1 MAIIHDYTIF
11 IPYYTYTRRWINWA
25 IRHAADLIF
34 LVVILLGWWVIF
46 TISNRNSYQTTSLKS
61 PCFMVNSPNFGWTSC
76 AIKSSHVGI
85 MFLIHLKN
93 PSKFTLKIHHGP
105 PRLATKGAQSHG
117 GFHGGFSR
125 RASDIFGRGFSF
137 CGNKIAGFFV
147 GSGWI
152 MVYFREI
159 IPSHG
164 PTIAG

>member
-76 AIKSSHVGI
+76 TIKSSHVGI
-85 MFLIHLKN
+85 MFLIHLQK
-93 PSKFTLKIHHGP
+93 SIKLHHKKSTLVLHAWQQKV
-105 PRLATKGAQSHG
+105 PRVMVDFMVAFRGARATFSGE
-117 GFHGGFSR
+117 GFRS
-125 RASDIFGRGFSF
+125 
-137 CGNKIAGFFV
+137 V
-147 GSGWI
+147 GTKSL
-152 MVYFREI
+152 VFL
-159 IPSHG
+159 
-164 PTIAG
+164 